1 LKSIDS
7 LYEKLGASQIVVFV
21 KRGKFGEPTHKA
33 MTKEEYL
40 AIASAKYDELQAL
53 KKIDCGIIGS
63 GAIESAHRT
72 VVQKRMKQSG
82 QRWSS
87 PGAQNMLNL
96 RVTYMN
102 ERWDNVIQLAK
113 TGVKH
118 TSLKKTG

>member
-1 LKSIDS
+1 
-7 LYEKLGASQIVVFV
+7 
-21 KRGKFGEPTHKA
+21 